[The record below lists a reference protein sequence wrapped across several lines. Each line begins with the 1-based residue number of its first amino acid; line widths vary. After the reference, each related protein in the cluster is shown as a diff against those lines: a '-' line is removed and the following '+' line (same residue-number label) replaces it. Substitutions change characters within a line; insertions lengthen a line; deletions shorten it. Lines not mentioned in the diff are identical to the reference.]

1 MGFVGD
7 FIGGVAD
14 TVGDVIGGAADV
26 VGDVVGGVGDFV
38 GDVATKAKEIVLETP
53 FVADAI
59 SIAFPPAA
67 PYLQTAKAVNA
78 AANGDWLTAGLSAV
92 GAYKGFNPAGQTS
105 TAGLY
110 EVWDDNLG
118 EWVSAADIPSNYT
131 FGTAGNV
138 TTARN
143 VLTGNTLSTTFGN
156 LSSPTAMASIDST
169 FSQGLSGALQN
180 AGVAGAPQANAG
192 ISSWLSENVGGSA
205 GMWSGL
211 GQLGAQAAA
220 GYLSQ
225 KQAEDIYNAQM
236 AASQTAAQSGEPFS
250 IMAPGGTVA
259 YNPQTRLATL
269 GLSPDMQQAYTNYL
283 QRAGETGAQIS
294 VTDPFGLG
302 SQYYQQYVEPDL
314 LKGQERERLA
324 LENRLLSQ
332 GMLGSTGG
340 ALRQEAL
347 GTAQATA
354 EQQAR
359 AASIGQGMSWMDT
372 LRAQEAADMAAA
384 QNILNIPTQYA
395 NIGVNQAA
403 TLAKGQ
409 QTGAGVSAAAAVPYY
424 QAQYSPW
431 IGAANTIGGL
441 FGGQGSA
448 YGSLWS

>member
-7 FIGGVAD
+7 FLGSAAD
-14 TVGDVIGGAADV
+14 AVGDVLGGAADV
-26 VGDVVGGVGDFV
+26 VGEVGDFI
-38 GDVATKAKEIVLETP
+38 GDVATEAKELVLETP
-53 FVADAI
+53 YVADII
-59 SIAFPPAA
+59 SIAYPPAA
-67 PYLQTAKAVNA
+67 PYLQGAKAVNA
-78 AANGDWLTAGLSAV
+78 AANGDWLTAGLSAM
-92 GAYKGFNPAGQTS
+92 GAYKGFNAAGQTS
-105 TAGLY
+105 TAGMY
-110 EVWDDNLG
+110 EVYDDNLG
-118 EWVSAADIPSNYT
+118 EWVSAADVPSSYD
-131 FGTAGNV
+131 FGTTGGLTTVRNAATGNV
-138 TTARN
+138 FETAFN
-143 VLTGNTLSTTFGN
+143 N
-156 LSSPTAMASIDST
+156 LSSPTAMSSIDST
-169 FSQGLSGALQN
+169 FGQGLSGALTQ
-180 AGVAGAPQANAG
+180 AGVTGAPQANAG
-192 ISSWLSENVGGSA
+192 ISGWLSENVGGSA

-211 GQLGAQAAA
+211 GKLGAQAAA

-354 EQQAR
+354 QQQAR
-359 AASIGQGMSWMDT
+359 AEAIGQGMSWMDT
-372 LRAQEAADMAAA
+372 LRAQEAADMASA

-409 QTGAGVSAAAAVPYY
+409 QLGAGVSAASAVPYY
-424 QAQYSPW
+424 KAQYSPY
-431 IGAANTIGGL
+431 ISAANTIGGL
-441 FGGQGSA
+441 FGGQGSP
-448 YGSLWS
+448 YGSIFG